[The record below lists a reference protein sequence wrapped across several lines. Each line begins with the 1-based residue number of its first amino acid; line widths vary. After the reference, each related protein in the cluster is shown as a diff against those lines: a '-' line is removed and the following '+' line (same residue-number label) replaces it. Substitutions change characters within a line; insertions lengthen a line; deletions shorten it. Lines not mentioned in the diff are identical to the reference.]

1 VCQAGCNG
9 FSLGWPG
16 FSPSPSPLGAR
27 RGFCTPPVKRAN
39 KGLMNIE
46 TKQKLI
52 KDFYDVVHILAG
64 IMVVLAWPWYP
75 VLSVIGITI
84 FGIFEYWQAKETGD
98 EGSHD
103 FWGAVLGYFI
113 GLGILLV
120 LKLVGVI

>member
-1 VCQAGCNG
+1 
-9 FSLGWPG
+9 
-16 FSPSPSPLGAR
+16 
-27 RGFCTPPVKRAN
+27 
-39 KGLMNIE
+39 MNIE